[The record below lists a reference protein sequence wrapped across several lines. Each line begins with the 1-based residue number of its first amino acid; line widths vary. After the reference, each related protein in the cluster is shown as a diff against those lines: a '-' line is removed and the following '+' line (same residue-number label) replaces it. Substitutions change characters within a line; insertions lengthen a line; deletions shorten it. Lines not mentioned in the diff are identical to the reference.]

1 MAAAK
6 TIDDYIAAFPD
17 EVRPVLE
24 SVRQTIR
31 AAAPHAVESIS
42 YGMPAFKVGKAPLI
56 YFAGWKAHVGL
67 YALPSGTAA
76 FQSEIAPYKAAKG
89 SVQFP
94 LDAPMPLDLIR
105 RMTEFRLAEVSQT
118 SPAARKA

>member
-1 MAAAK
+1 MAATK
-6 TIDDYIAAFPD
+6 TIDDYIAAFPE

-24 SVRQTIR
+24 SVRRTIR
-31 AAAPHAVESIS
+31 AAAPQAVESIS
-42 YGMPAFKVGKAPLI
+42 YGMPAFKIGKAPLI
-56 YFAGWKAHVGL
+56 YFAGWKAHVGI

-76 FQSEIAPYKAAKG
+76 FQSEIQPYKAAKG

-105 RMTEFRLAEVSQT
+105 RMTEFRLAEVSQAT
-118 SPAARKA
+118 PAARKA

>member
-6 TIDDYIAAFPD
+6 SIDDYIAAFPD
-17 EVRPVLE
+17 QVRPVLE
-24 SVRQTIR
+24 RVRQTIR
-31 AAAPHAVESIS
+31 AAAPQAAESIS

-56 YFAGWKAHVGL
+56 YFAGWRAHVGI

-89 SVQFP
+89 SVRFP

-105 RMTEFRLAEVSQT
+105 RMTEFRLAEVTQA

>member
-17 EVRPVLE
+17 EVRPILE
-24 SVRQTIR
+24 SVRRTIR
-31 AAAPHAVESIS
+31 AAAPQAVESIS
-42 YGMPAFKVGKAPLI
+42 YGMPAFKIGKTPLI
-56 YFAGWKAHVGL
+56 YFAGWKAHVGV

-76 FQSEIAPYKAAKG
+76 FQSEITPYKAAKG

-105 RMTEFRLAEVSQT
+105 RMTEFRLAEVSQA